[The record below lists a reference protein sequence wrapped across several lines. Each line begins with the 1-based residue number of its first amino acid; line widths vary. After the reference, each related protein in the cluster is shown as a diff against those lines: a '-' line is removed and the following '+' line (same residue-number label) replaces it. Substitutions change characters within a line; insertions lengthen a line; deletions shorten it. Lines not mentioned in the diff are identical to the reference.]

1 MKKYILEYC
10 SQTDAAYINLSR
22 AHIVESAE
30 INEDVIVDLDK
41 NNHLIGIEILNFSMS
56 KFDIKTLIT
65 EDIGN
70 LTSIVK

>member
-1 MKKYILEYC
+1 MNKYILEYD
-10 SQTDAAYINLSR
+10 SQADAAYIKLSR
-22 AHIVESAE
+22 ANIAESMD

-41 NNHLIGIEILNFSMS
+41 NKHLIGIEILNFSMS

>member
-1 MKKYILEYC
+1 MKKYILEYD
-10 SQTDAAYINLSR
+10 SQTDAAYIKLSR
-22 AHIVESAE
+22 AHIVESKE

-41 NNHLIGIEILNFSMS
+41 NKHLIGIEILNFSMS

-70 LTSIVK
+70 ASSIVK